1 MSIERVSTGI
11 VGLDKLLN
19 GGYPKNS
26 VILVAGG
33 PGSGKTTFA
42 MQYIYHGAKLKEP
55 GVYISFEQ
63 EPEQLKNSMKQF
75 GMDFDELERE
85 QKVIILR
92 IKRVEDIK
100 EVLKII
106 ESNVKKINAKR
117 LVIDSLGSLEV
128 LALTF
133 KSMMEEI
140 PLQLRVGKLPIS
152 PPKEAIIRK
161 LMYNAID
168 YLKSLNVTTILT
180 SEAINTEY
188 SRYGIAEF
196 IVDGII
202 KLEYQI
208 VGKAMERNL
217 SIIKMRE
224 TPIEGGRYGIEI
236 GKKGLRIV

>member
-42 MQYIYHGAKLKEP
+42 MQYIYHGAKSGEP

-75 GMDFDELERE
+75 GMDFDEFEKE
-85 QKVIILR
+85 QKVIIIR
-92 IKRVEDIK
+92 IKKAEDIK